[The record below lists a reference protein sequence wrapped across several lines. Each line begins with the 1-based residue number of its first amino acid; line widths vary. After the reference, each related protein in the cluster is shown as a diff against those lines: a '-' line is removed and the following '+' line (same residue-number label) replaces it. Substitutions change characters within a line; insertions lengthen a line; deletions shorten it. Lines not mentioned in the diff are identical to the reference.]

1 MTKENK
7 KIKNATKCE
16 VNIDGNIIKCRSKL
30 EAYALKKLQENGFTF
45 DYEKTQY
52 IYLDPFTLNPI
63 IKTHIFIVDPKT
75 KELINNKIKSIRAW
89 TYTPDIV
96 VTIPIQMTNN
106 VTMNIKCI
114 IECKGFKND
123 MAPLKRKFLLDFLN
137 HLNPDEYYYFEP
149 TNQKTI
155 NQMINV
161 LQAIRNFNFNSTTNA
176 NT

>member
-63 IKTHIFIVDPKT
+63 IK
-75 KELINNKIKSIRAW
+75 IKSIRAW
-89 TYTPDIV
+89 TYTPYIV

-137 HLNPDEYYYFEP
+137 HLNPDEYYYFEN

>member
-1 MTKENK
+1 
-7 KIKNATKCE
+7 
-16 VNIDGNIIKCRSKL
+16 
-30 EAYALKKLQENGFTF
+30 
-45 DYEKTQY
+45 
-52 IYLDPFTLNPI
+52 
-63 IKTHIFIVDPKT
+63 
-75 KELINNKIKSIRAW
+75 
-89 TYTPDIV
+89 
-96 VTIPIQMTNN
+96 MTNN